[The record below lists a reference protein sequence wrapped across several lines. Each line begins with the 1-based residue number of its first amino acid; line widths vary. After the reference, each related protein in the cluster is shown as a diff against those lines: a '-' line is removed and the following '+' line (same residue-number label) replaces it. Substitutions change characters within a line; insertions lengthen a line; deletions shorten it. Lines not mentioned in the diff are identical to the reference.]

1 MIQTKELSEK
11 IEAKSIQNS
20 EEELEAQLT
29 CMEIKES
36 VDKVNFWLDNQI
48 DKSAKNDY
56 DIEDSK
62 PHPITKLT
70 LNLD

>member
-1 MIQTKELSEK
+1 MIQAKELSEN
-11 IEAKSIQNS
+11 IEAKSVTNS
-20 EEELEAQLT
+20 EELEAQLT

-56 DIEDSK
+56 NIEDSK

-70 LNLD
+70 LNVD

>member
-1 MIQTKELSEK
+1 MIQAKELSEN
-11 IEAKSIQNS
+11 IVAKSVQNS
-20 EEELEAQLT
+20 EELEAQLT

-48 DKSAKNDY
+48 DKSAKNEY
-56 DIEDSK
+56 NIEDFK

-70 LNLD
+70 LNGD

>member
-1 MIQTKELSEK
+1 MIQAKELSEN
-11 IEAKSIQNS
+11 IEAKSVQNS
-20 EEELEAQLT
+20 EELEAQLT

-56 DIEDSK
+56 NIEDSK

-70 LNLD
+70 LNVD

>member
-1 MIQTKELSEK
+1 MIQAKEFSEN
-11 IEAKSIQNS
+11 IEAKSVQNS
-20 EEELEAQLT
+20 EELEAQLT

-48 DKSAKNDY
+48 DKSAKNEY
-56 DIEDSK
+56 NIEDFK

-70 LNLD
+70 LNVD